1 MTEPHPTTLASA
13 APSRNE
19 LSDTRRKIL
28 DAAERLF
35 AERGVDGV
43 SVRAI
48 LKEAGVNVALAH
60 YHFGSREG
68 LIAELM
74 KSRVGPLIDEQLRSL
89 DAVEARGQEASLE
102 DVLRAY
108 CAPAARLIIER
119 PRLGRLFAQLDLSPN
134 PDLRALGRDMARD
147 VLRRFG
153 DAVVKRLPLHAEPRR
168 LFLRFQIALGA
179 PFHLLAHWDEFV
191 QSTRKRFEPYHG
203 RLDVKTLTE
212 ELVAFTAA
220 GLRAGCKSKG
230 GRQ

>member
-1 MTEPHPTTLASA
+1 
-13 APSRNE
+13 
-19 LSDTRRKIL
+19 
-28 DAAERLF
+28 
-35 AERGVDGV
+35 
-43 SVRAI
+43 
-48 LKEAGVNVALAH
+48 
-60 YHFGSREG
+60 
-68 LIAELM
+68 
-74 KSRVGPLIDEQLRSL
+74 
-89 DAVEARGQEASLE
+89 
-102 DVLRAY
+102 VLRAY

-168 LFLRFQIALGA
+168 LLLRFQIALGA

-203 RLDVKTLTE
+203 RPDVKTLTE

>member
-1 MTEPHPTTLASA
+1 MTEARPTKLASA
-13 APSRNE
+13 APLRNE
-19 LSDTRRKIL
+19 LSKTRRQIL

-168 LFLRFQIALGA
+168 LLLRFQIALGT

-191 QSTRKRFEPYHG
+191 QSTHKRFEPYHG